1 MSDSAAPGFAVLL
14 MAHGTPESVDQMADY
29 LRLVRGGREPSPELV
44 EEMRHNWRAIGGRS
58 PLTDI
63 TLQQA
68 AALKAE
74 LRRTGLDAPVA
85 VGMRNWKPFIA
96 DAAREIQ
103 ASGTRRV
110 IGIPLAPQFSTLS
123 VQKYM
128 DAAKAALPAEME
140 FTCVRSFHDHPL
152 LVDAFAERV
161 RAAGPQRDEEVIFTA
176 HSLPQ
181 RVAQSGDPYPDE
193 VAATARL
200 VAAKSGVGS
209 YLRAYQSAGRT
220 PEPWLGPDLPELVR
234 ARAGAGAKKFLIV
247 PIGFVCDHTEIL
259 FDIDVQATEAARGA
273 GAALRRTES
282 LNTSPTFVKA
292 LADLVRQNAGRDF
305 GRANT

>member
-1 MSDSAAPGFAVLL
+1 MSEIGKNPSFAVLL
-14 MAHGTPESVDQMADY
+14 MAHGTPESVDQMTEY

-44 EEMRHNWRAIGGRS
+44 EEMSHNWRAIGGRS

-63 TLQQA
+63 TQRQA

-74 LRRTGLDAPVA
+74 LARRGMDVPVA
-85 VGMRNWKPFIA
+85 VGMRNWTPFIT

-103 ASGTRRV
+103 ASGAARV

-128 DAAKAALPAEME
+128 EAARAALPAGVP
-140 FTCVRSFHDHPL
+140 FTCVRSFHNHPL
-152 LVDAFAERV
+152 LVKAFAERV
-161 RAAGPQRDEEVIFTA
+161 QAASPKLDEEVIFTA

-181 RVAQSGDPYPDE
+181 RVAQSGDSYPDE
-193 VAATARL
+193 VAETAKL
-200 VAAKSGVGS
+200 VAAESGVGP

-220 PEPWLGPDLPELVR
+220 PEPWLGPDLSELIR
-234 ARAGAGAKKFLIV
+234 ARAGAGVKKFLIV

-259 FDIDVQATEAARGA
+259 FDIDVQAAQAARESGVT
-273 GAALRRTES
+273 LRRTES
-282 LNTSPTFVKA
+282 LNTSPTFINA
-292 LADLVRQNAGRDF
+292 LADLVVTQ
-305 GRANT
+305 